1 MCSADCTKNLEQYL
15 YLRLIS
21 ERAVEQQKKEKKRR
35 MLLYLALVDGLF

>member
-21 ERAVEQQKKEKKRR
+21 ERAVEQQKKREKKKN
-35 MLLYLALVDGLF
+35 AFVSSFS